1 MADEQAENDERPC
14 LHCLF
19 VETIDT
25 FFEEYPVSSE
35 EPDVID
41 TNEVI
46 VAIAK
51 TMAELTYTQ
60 NSANRQ
66 NMIDQLMREVMNYDA
81 EYRQQ
86 DELGAP
92 ISGARH

>member
-14 LHCLF
+14 LHCLLI
-19 VETIDT
+19 ETIDA

-60 NSANRQ
+60 DGAGRQ
-66 NMIDQLMREVMNYDA
+66 NMIDQLVREALNYDA

-86 DELGAP
+86 DKLGAP